1 MGPARVSLRPGSLAA
16 FNPDAHT
23 STPFNSASDAF
34 QLHPD
39 AFQPSELFAED
50 YAPEYSEF
58 YDFASNDTAAA
69 VVVPSDYT
77 AVGSTASLAGLE
89 LVTRSGKQ
97 IGHRNFRR
105 YYKQRFRNDY
115 VAKGASNRERERAVS
130 VAVRLATR
138 ERNKQRN
145 EVLARSMRIE
155 RRGMSKAIA
164 SQFAFK
170 AGAADNAAR
179 RAIVHHWG
187 AGGGGSHYHNSG
199 SKQFLKGVRVKGVV
213 SRHSKQGAKMQA
225 ARVQAARNRS
235 NRGNASVAVLR
246 SSTRKG

>member
-1 MGPARVSLRPGSLAA
+1 LGPARASLRPGSLAA
-16 FNPDAHT
+16 FNPDAHA

-213 SRHSKQGAKMQA
+213 SRHSKQ
-225 ARVQAARNRS
+225 AARNRS

>member
-1 MGPARVSLRPGSLAA
+1 MVA
-16 FNPDAHT
+16 
-23 STPFNSASDAF
+23 
-34 QLHPD
+34 
-39 AFQPSELFAED
+39 
-50 YAPEYSEF
+50 
-58 YDFASNDTAAA
+58 
-69 VVVPSDYT
+69 PSDYT
-77 AVGSTASLAGLE
+77 ARGGSTASLAGLE
-89 LVTRSGKQ
+89 LVTRGGKQ
-97 IGHRNFRR
+97 IGHRSFRR